1 MILPDSCNIIIKML
15 TEMCFLFMT
24 CFMAERLLHS
34 VVSTGYCH
42 ALFGASFDRKVA
54 S

>member
-1 MILPDSCNIIIKML
+1 MILPDSCNIIIKMF

-24 CFMAERLLHS
+24 HFMAQRLLHS

-42 ALFGASFDRKVA
+42 ALFSAFFDRKVT